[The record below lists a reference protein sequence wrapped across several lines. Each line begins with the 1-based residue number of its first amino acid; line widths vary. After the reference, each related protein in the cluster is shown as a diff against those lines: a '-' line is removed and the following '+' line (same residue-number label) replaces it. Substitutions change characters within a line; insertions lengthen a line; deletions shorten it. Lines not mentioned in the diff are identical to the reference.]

1 MKLGKT
7 LKYLTCVIWS
17 STCVPQ
23 STSWEHCFCSSA
35 PQNTSGHPA
44 VFQWTSSTCC
54 FAQQMHPMRW
64 RGTPDGM
71 AAGSATPW
79 SHLRHL
85 LQQKTFPP
93 LPGVTQAHRAPNLLL
108 LLLSQLSP
116 TQPTPSAHQCHCGH
130 STGMSNSS
138 SASLLCGAEVA
149 LTCLTNAY
157 GDCICAHPAMW
168 WRRRYTECTAKR
180 ISQGCCN

>member
-1 MKLGKT
+1 MCHRAPPG
-7 LKYLTCVIWS
+7 
-17 STCVPQ
+17 STA
-23 STSWEHCFCSSA
+23 SA
-35 PQNTSGHPA
+35 ALLLRTPPDTQLSFSGHHPHA
-44 VFQWTSSTCC
+44 ALPNT
-54 FAQQMHPMRW
+54 HPMRW

-71 AAGSATPW
+71 AAGSATPQ

-93 LPGVTQAHRAPNLLL
+93 LPGVTQAHRAPNVL